1 MISFLVSGI
10 HYRKLSIFVECVG
23 GWEHA
28 RLTKV
33 CHFSETFL
41 AVVRE
46 KKPHLPLMP
55 HLHSVSHL
63 GKEESTR
70 LQVDCHQS
78 RMTAS

>member
-1 MISFLVSGI
+1 MISSLASEI
-10 HYRKLSIFVECVG
+10 HYRKLSIFAEHVG
-23 GWEHA
+23 GWGHA
-28 RLTKV
+28 RLTID
-33 CHFSETFL
+33 CHFFETFL

-70 LQVDCHQS
+70 LQVDCH
-78 RMTAS
+78 